1 MEFSYL
7 GETYNVVN
15 GADALSMLQRIAGDV
30 TGLVGDAVKMGNDIA
45 INAARID
52 RQSQA
57 LQWIGGRLQAP
68 AAVIA
73 DASGASALPLVLLA
87 SSGAFGGQGR
97 QPAPAIP
104 PIAQPTP
111 AALQPG
117 QSPHRNPLTPP
128 VISGINPALSSVVL
142 GINPTDRTH
151 SFVMTV
157 PNNIAPGTIL
167 FTVTFGGGQYL
178 TVPNVLVQE
187 ISFIPGGITPANL
200 QTASYVISSQEVLQ
214 GGEAYAFTVTVYPTT
229 ESFD

>member
-7 GETYNVVN
+7 GEVYNVVN
-15 GADALSMLQRIAGDV
+15 GADALSMLQRIAADV
-30 TGLVGDAVKMGNDIA
+30 TGLVGDAVKIGNDVA

-73 DASGASALPLVLLA
+73 DASASALPLVLLA
-87 SSGAFGGQGR
+87 SSGGLGGLGR
-97 QPAPAIP
+97 APAPSIP

-111 AALQPG
+111 AGLQPG
-117 QSPHRNPLTPP
+117 QSPHRNPQTPP
-128 VISGINPALSSVVL
+128 VVSGVNPALSNVTM
-142 GINPTDRTH
+142 GPNPTDRTH

-167 FTVTFGGGQYL
+167 FTVTFGGGAYL
-178 TVPNVLVQE
+178 NVPNVLVQE
-187 ISFIPGGITPANL
+187 ISFINGGITPANL
-200 QTASYVISSQEVLQ
+200 QTTSYVISSQQVLQ
-214 GGEAYAFTVTVYPTT
+214 GGEAYAFTVTVFPTT